1 MCAVKNSVLSCPS
14 LYLSFSICPCVF
26 DRVSV
31 EHGVLQVIKGPQ
43 VYREQLVRLVV
54 LESTEEMGIL
64 ALQGQQEQLDQEEK
78 E

>member
-1 MCAVKNSVLSCPS
+1 MLVG
-14 LYLSFSICPCVF
+14 
-26 DRVSV
+26 
-31 EHGVLQVIKGPQ
+31 HGVLRVIKGPR
-43 VYREQLVRLVV
+43 VCREQLVRLVV